1 MCAYCEVCLTDQSDQ
16 SEDGDQSE
24 DVDSSAYA
32 WLTRALD
39 CSDDRASE
47 VHVRT
52 DMFVRHKEHNKICA
66 LKEDQRHA
74 RSV

>member
-1 MCAYCEVCLTDQSDQ
+1 MCAYCEVCLTDQSEDRDQ
-16 SEDGDQSE
+16 SEDA
-24 DVDSSAYA
+24 DSSAYA

-52 DMFVRHKEHNKICA
+52 DMFVRHKEHNKIFA
-66 LKEDQRHA
+66 LKDQRHA

>member
-1 MCAYCEVCLTDQSDQ
+1 MRIARYVLRTDQ
-16 SEDGDQSE
+16 SEDRDQSE
-24 DVDSSAYA
+24 DADSSAYA

-52 DMFVRHKEHNKICA
+52 DMFVRHKNIIRYLH
-66 LKEDQRHA
+66 
-74 RSV
+74 